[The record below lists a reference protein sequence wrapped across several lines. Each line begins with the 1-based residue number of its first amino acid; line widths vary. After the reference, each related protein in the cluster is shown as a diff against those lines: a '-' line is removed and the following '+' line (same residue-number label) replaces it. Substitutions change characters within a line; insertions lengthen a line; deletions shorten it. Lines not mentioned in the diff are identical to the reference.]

1 MASMELNE
9 WTQKLRALYDEALT
23 KYQAGQRDAETF
35 FDASQTA
42 FLASIGLR
50 PIHLYDYVEDFA
62 TSAEPDWDTTL
73 LIIAAR
79 RDYFIHEMH
88 REWTATPI
96 TEASLPTKTDAYDG
110 IEWLPRIILKAQGFL
125 KGALPPEI
133 MYCCGGD
140 RRFLKANNL
149 HPADFLR
156 MVWAVKG
163 DPAKLV
169 SSIRL

>member
-1 MASMELNE
+1 MELNE
-9 WTQKLRALYDEALT
+9 WTHQLHTLYNAALT
-23 KYQAGQRDAETF
+23 KYRAGQRDAETF

-50 PIHLYDYVEDFA
+50 PINLYDYVEDFA
-62 TSAEPDWDTTL
+62 NSNEPDWDTTL

-79 RDYFIHEMH
+79 RDYFIHEMK

-96 TEASLPTKTDAYDG
+96 TEASLPAKSESYEG
-110 IEWLPRIILKAQGFL
+110 IEWLPRIIPKAQAFL
-125 KGALPPEI
+125 HGALPTEI

-140 RRFLKANNL
+140 RKFLKANNL

-156 MVWAVKG
+156 VVWAVKG
-163 DPAKLV
+163 DPAKLA
-169 SSIRL
+169 SFIRT